1 LRREAPNEA
10 AAIDAAARR
19 LARTLAAPE
28 FRNLEARRRAAA
40 EHLGE
45 LDRRLGALREG
56 NEAATLVRAADPAAM
71 AHVSLRPV
79 REDLAAADVA
89 VAALV
94 RTLGGGVPSATVVA
108 SVEYDES
115 RREVAWEVRHAVAGA
130 PHARLVR
137 IETRAF
143 RNAGRPGRPLSLT
156 YAAEEEP
163 PSPVPSGDWLE
174 LGRPARTVS
183 LVAAWVEPATLRP
196 IHSMLRP
203 LAFERLDVVSARV
216 PDDALVATVLDGH
229 LGIEIPLAVALPPP
243 SLARVTVP
251 RHALYFAGGPGT
263 SASGPAG
270 DTWAAADGP
279 GSVAVDLVPRTLL
292 LRNQALVWLR
302 AYVYRPNG
310 MTLTVIVGLAALT
323 LLLAGRRRAIP
334 PATR

>member
-1 LRREAPNEA
+1 
-10 AAIDAAARR
+10 
-19 LARTLAAPE
+19 
-28 FRNLEARRRAAA
+28 
-40 EHLGE
+40 
-45 LDRRLGALREG
+45 
-56 NEAATLVRAADPAAM
+56 M

-115 RREVAWEVRHAVAGA
+115 RREIAWEVRHAVAGA